1 MNLRDSTGDSSGAVD
16 RAAKMIN
23 KEYKLMPT
31 K

>member
-1 MNLRDSTGDSSGAVD
+1 MNLRDSTVDSCGAVD
-16 RAAKMIN
+16 IAAKMIN